1 MYLAMQWCDD
11 DFWRSTE
18 RCPDWILYYD
28 DQNGYDIYTLVFV
41 AILTMQYL
49 SVIKFLYHR
58 RDLSKGVD
66 VAN

>member
-11 DFWRSTE
+11 DVWRSTE

-41 AILTMQYL
+41 AILTMQ
-49 SVIKFLYHR
+49 
-58 RDLSKGVD
+58 
-66 VAN
+66 

>member
-28 DQNGYDIYTLVFV
+28 DQNGYDTYTLVFV
-41 AILTMQYL
+41 AILTMQ
-49 SVIKFLYHR
+49 
-58 RDLSKGVD
+58 
-66 VAN
+66 